1 MCVGISQ
8 IYSVLIYSEMMLLTR
23 AELKFNA
30 IQKTWELLEKKIN
43 LNLKCQNYRLPF
55 YLL

>member
-30 IQKTWELLEKKIN
+30 IQKTWELLGKKIN